1 VDDTPRRE
9 PRLVAG
15 EGWKGELNVSLAQT
29 IREMDNLMAHI
40 EGIND
45 QRDLVPILLAVRE
58 RWPVLRQALKLR
70 VSDDVPPVADG

>member
-45 QRDLVPILLAVRE
+45 ERDLVPILLAVRE

>member
-1 VDDTPRRE
+1 MDDTPRRE

-45 QRDLVPILLAVRE
+45 ERDLVPILLAVRE
-58 RWPVLRQALKLR
+58 RWPVLRQALMQI
-70 VSDDVPPVADG
+70 SDDVSPPVADG